1 MKYSDKEISGECQ
14 ACEPETVYAAAA
26 DRQQDFS
33 HLYADQS
40 PLRTLSVEEWEACV
54 SLDDLKAEVLQMID
68 NHYHPKA

>member
-33 HLYADQS
+33 HQLALEHSVISDEVIAEGYMSLEEFDQHLTDFIRS
-40 PLRTLSVEEWEACV
+40 KFESRR
-54 SLDDLKAEVLQMID
+54 
-68 NHYHPKA
+68 